1 MTETEKHQIHEMHN
15 PDPLGI
21 IAESPPLNDNLFTRE
36 LGYQVS
42 LFMAEGLL
50 KSELLNGAD
59 VES

>member
-1 MTETEKHQIHEMHN
+1 MHN